1 LIERS
6 GRMNIHDMKLHASE
20 RIASRVWVK
29 RVPGGWIYEYGDGY
43 GVFVPLNKEFAPKE
57 EKASKRFKF
66 VKPTL
71 AQVAE
76 YAKEIK
82 FDLEP
87 QQFLDYYDANGWR
100 AGKNPMKDWKAAIRT
115 WKRGRGSN
123 DVSPDKKKTV
133 NPKIAFEA
141 TLNQIILGWQ
151 NSLDQDGY
159 IEALWDKY
167 KDVPKYKNWH
177 VVNLAKVRIDELA

>member
-1 LIERS
+1 
-6 GRMNIHDMKLHASE
+6 MNIYDMKLHEVITVAE
-20 RIASRVWVK
+20 RHECATVVIL
-29 RVPGGWIYEYGDGY
+29 RVPNGWVYGWGATSA
-43 GVFVPLNKEFAPKE
+43 FVPFSKEFQPKE
-57 EKASKRFKF
+57 EKATKRFKF

-123 DVSPDKKKTV
+123 DVSPGKKKTV

-177 VVNLAKVRIDELA
+177 VVNLAKVRIDEMA